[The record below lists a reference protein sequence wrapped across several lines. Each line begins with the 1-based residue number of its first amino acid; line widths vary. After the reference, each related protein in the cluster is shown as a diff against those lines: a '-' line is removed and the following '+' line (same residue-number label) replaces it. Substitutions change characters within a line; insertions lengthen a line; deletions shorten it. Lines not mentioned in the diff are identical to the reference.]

1 MSTVNL
7 ELAGGA
13 RQERETVTRESV
25 RRARATV
32 TADAAGHRGAW
43 QPLPENWLPWT
54 PQGNRHRRD
63 AGGGG
68 SETQRPRC
76 RTGAE
81 PESDAE
87 AERQNP
93 RLRRPRRRSRR
104 RPGGEGRDG
113 QDGGG
118 GRDGAEER
126 TARTAGSA
134 AGPAVRER
142 QVLLGLGVLLQ
153 HSFFLLLV
161 VLPPPPEVQLLLL
174 LLLLLF
180 LVLLPPSSSPSSS
193 SSSSSW
199 PTLSLPP
206 DRRRR
211 RRRLPCPNSFV
222 LLPRRWR
229 RLPRERRPAP
239 SRSLSLYRQDVDV
252 VARASRHQAME
263 EKTAPAER
271 RGPDSFAPCRLLPQ
285 KRLVGTTRG
294 RRPDLPGRRGTAIAC
309 CHCLPPTPASL
320 RRSPR
325 GAPPLVTTR

>member
-1 MSTVNL
+1 MQNR
-7 ELAGGA
+7 G
-13 RQERETVTRESV
+13 RTRE
-25 RRARATV
+25 
-32 TADAAGHRGAW
+32 
-43 QPLPENWLPWT
+43 
-54 PQGNRHRRD
+54 
-63 AGGGG
+63 
-68 SETQRPRC
+68 RC
-76 RTGAE
+76 RSREAE
-81 PESDAE
+81 PET
-87 AERQNP
+87 
-93 RLRRPRRRSRR
+93 LRRPRRRSRR

-193 SSSSSW
+193 SSSSW

-211 RRRLPCPNSFV
+211 RRRLPCPSSFV

-309 CHCLPPTPASL
+309 CLCLPPTPASL
-320 RRSPR
+320 RHSPR

>member
-1 MSTVNL
+1 MQNR
-7 ELAGGA
+7 G
-13 RQERETVTRESV
+13 RTRE
-25 RRARATV
+25 
-32 TADAAGHRGAW
+32 
-43 QPLPENWLPWT
+43 
-54 PQGNRHRRD
+54 
-63 AGGGG
+63 
-68 SETQRPRC
+68 RC
-76 RTGAE
+76 RSREAE
-81 PESDAE
+81 PETQTTE
-87 AERQNP
+87 TEVEKTTGRGGP
-93 RLRRPRRRSRR
+93 R
-104 RPGGEGRDG
+104 RPGRRGRPGRGGRKDG
-113 QDGGG
+113 PDGGERRGPG
-118 GRDGAEER
+118 GSRE
-126 TARTAGSA
+126 
-134 AGPAVRER
+134 AGPAGAGR
-142 QVLLGLGVLLQ
+142 
-153 HSFFLLLV
+153 SSPAFLL
-161 VLPPPPEVQLLLL
+161 PTPRRPASPSGSPTP

-180 LVLLPPSSSPSSS
+180 LVLLPPSSSPSSSSS

-229 RLPRERRPAP
+229 RLPRERRPAK